1 MPVPQVQFGV
11 SAQRPTPRAQA
22 PVSSPRPLGRLLP
35 RVRPYMGRLMIA
47 LACLL
52 ASGAIAL
59 AFPQIVRHLLDAAF
73 VSADG
78 DLLNSIAIWLLI
90 LFAIQA
96 VLNFV
101 QVYLL
106 TSTSERIIAQLRE
119 ELFAHLIHLSPGF
132 FTERRTGEL
141 TSRLSADTTV

>member
-1 MPVPQVQFGV
+1 
-11 SAQRPTPRAQA
+11 
-22 PVSSPRPLGRLLP
+22 
-35 RVRPYMGRLMIA
+35 MGRLMIA